1 MPADPATLV
10 QGPMMKPTPAAPRPT
25 AAPSQSAGAGAS
37 ARRAALTRRLLEGP
51 IVLTLLGLAAP
62 NVVAVAAQTAVSMA
76 EAWYVSRLGI
86 DALAGLALVFPLVTM
101 MQMMSAGAMGGG
113 GASAVAR
120 ALGSGDTAKAEALL
134 LHIVVIAACM
144 AGLYTLVILGLGR
157 WFYMV
162 LGGTGAVLEQA
173 LTYSGVIFAGAV
185 AIWIMNMLASAIR
198 GSGNMLVPAATILT
212 VAALQ
217 VGLAGALVLGWGPF
231 PALGIAGAGAAQVTA
246 FGLGGLWLLT
256 YLGSGAAGLRLR
268 LGGVRLRW
276 ALFRE
281 ILRVG
286 LPACLSSLLTCATI
300 IVVTGLVARFGAAAL
315 AGYGIGARLEFL
327 LIPIVFGVGA
337 ALTAMVGTNV
347 GAGDWPRARRI
358 AWTGAAIAGAVIGAI
373 GFTVGVWPDLW
384 IGLYTE
390 DPGVLGA
397 GRTYLRIVG
406 PAYVFFGFGMALYFA
421 SQGAGRMRWLLRA
434 GVLRL
439 VVATGGGW
447 LAAAAFGLE
456 GLFAAVAA
464 GLLLFGSIVAGSIA
478 LGTWRG

>member
-1 MPADPATLV
+1 
-10 QGPMMKPTPAAPRPT
+10 
-25 AAPSQSAGAGAS
+25 
-37 ARRAALTRRLLEGP
+37 
-51 IVLTLLGLAAP
+51 
-62 NVVAVAAQTAVSMA
+62 
-76 EAWYVSRLGI
+76 RLGI

-162 LGGTGAVLEQA
+162 PGGTGAVLEQA

-198 GSGNMLVPAATILT
+198 GSGNMLVPASTILI

-217 VGLAGALVLGWGPF
+217 VGLAGALVLSWGPF

-286 LPACLSSLLTCATI
+286 LP
-300 IVVTGLVARFGAAAL
+300 
-315 AGYGIGARLEFL
+315 
-327 LIPIVFGVGA
+327 
-337 ALTAMVGTNV
+337 
-347 GAGDWPRARRI
+347 
-358 AWTGAAIAGAVIGAI
+358 
-373 GFTVGVWPDLW
+373 
-384 IGLYTE
+384 
-390 DPGVLGA
+390 
-397 GRTYLRIVG
+397 
-406 PAYVFFGFGMALYFA
+406 
-421 SQGAGRMRWLLRA
+421 
-434 GVLRL
+434 
-439 VVATGGGW
+439 
-447 LAAAAFGLE
+447 
-456 GLFAAVAA
+456 
-464 GLLLFGSIVAGSIA
+464 
-478 LGTWRG
+478 